1 MTLGKRIAGKKVLV
15 LGIGNI
21 LMTDEGLGVRA
32 LEAVRDGYCLP
43 PGVRCVDGGTMGLA
57 LLEYIKEFPSVI
69 IIDALKSGSRPG
81 TILRICGKDIPAFA
95 GLRSSAHGLGVK
107 ELITLAEFE
116 GVEPPEGAQPLQ
128 GACPNVTVTGMEPKD
143 VSPGLVLTPLIKKRL
158 PSLIKTII
166 KELRR
171 LGVILEEK

>member
-1 MTLGKRIAGKKVLV
+1 MKTATLRKSIAGKKVLV

-57 LLEYIKEFPSVI
+57 LLESIKEFPSVI

-116 GVEPPEGAQPLQ
+116 GAEPLQGAEPPEGAQPLQ
-128 GACPNVTVTGMEPKD
+128 GACPRARPH
-143 VSPGLVLTPLIKKRL
+143 
-158 PSLIKTII
+158 
-166 KELRR
+166 ELARR
-171 LGVILEEK
+171 VQPDARQGRQSGGILSDQGVW